1 MAGARLLILDEPTS
15 VLAPQEVDAL
25 FTAMRALRA
34 QGLSMVIITHKLNEA
49 RAIADRVTVLR
60 GGKVV
65 LRNADPRDYDDAHLV
80 EAMVGRSVPPL
91 PAQGTTPDD
100 QASPLVELKSVA
112 VTGDRG
118 ESALRN
124 VDLIVQPGEL
134 VGVAGV
140 AGNGQR
146 ELCEVI
152 LGLRAPASGTVRIGH
167 RAVGVPEDPITD
179 AVVPGLTVLEHMA
192 LGDVRGAGR
201 RLGIDWKRVR
211 AVTVGWNERAQLH
224 MAPLHRQVAELSG
237 GNIQRVILTR
247 ALGGSAT
254 TIIVAAYPSRGLDV
268 ATTRRTQEL
277 LLERRGGGRCGARR
291 VRGSRRAPG
300 HLRPDRGAARRGDR
314 RDRPP
319 SRDRSLRH
327 RPPHVERCRM
337 SGLSVVTTVGRQ
349 AWRCAVLDAS
359 ALVIFGAFVLAK
371 GADPVRMYADVWAST
386 FGDAAQLQ
394 TVLVRFAV
402 LLLAGLAVAVP
413 ARAGLLN
420 VGGEGQIVVGAVAA
434 AGVGLATDQR
444 LPGGLVLVLMIGAE
458 AGARA
463 AWAAIAGVL
472 RLIVHVNEAITT
484 LLLNYVA
491 IDVLLFLIYEPWK
504 DASGFGQ
511 PSSRPLADGARLPLL
526 SGTTINVGLILALA
540 LLGGWCPTAG
550 IRRNR
555 THILQSPHL
564 TALIIVAV
572 CEISRKTP
580 AS

>member
-277 LLERRGGGRCGARR
+277 LLERRAAGAAVLVVSEDLDELLAISDRIAVLHDGEIAGIVRPAETDRYAIGR
-291 VRGSRRAPG
+291 
-300 HLRPDRGAARRGDR
+300 LMLRGAG
-314 RDRPP
+314 
-319 SRDRSLRH
+319 
-327 RPPHVERCRM
+327 
-337 SGLSVVTTVGRQ
+337 
-349 AWRCAVLDAS
+349 
-359 ALVIFGAFVLAK
+359 
-371 GADPVRMYADVWAST
+371 
-386 FGDAAQLQ
+386 
-394 TVLVRFAV
+394 
-402 LLLAGLAVAVP
+402 
-413 ARAGLLN
+413 
-420 VGGEGQIVVGAVAA
+420 
-434 AGVGLATDQR
+434 
-444 LPGGLVLVLMIGAE
+444 
-458 AGARA
+458 
-463 AWAAIAGVL
+463 
-472 RLIVHVNEAITT
+472 
-484 LLLNYVA
+484 
-491 IDVLLFLIYEPWK
+491 
-504 DASGFGQ
+504 
-511 PSSRPLADGARLPLL
+511 
-526 SGTTINVGLILALA
+526 
-540 LLGGWCPTAG
+540 
-550 IRRNR
+550 
-555 THILQSPHL
+555 
-564 TALIIVAV
+564 
-572 CEISRKTP
+572 
-580 AS
+580 